1 MAKATDTAVPSASK
15 MNPSAHISWPS
26 EGVKLSG
33 DQKALAL
40 GKKARVTLEGTVT
53 GYSMQDYGCSL
64 DLKVKTVL
72 VDGVSDAAEEQDEGP
87 SMAEMMGKKKKR
99 GGSYA

>member
-1 MAKATDTAVPSASK
+1 MAKATDTASPSMPK
-15 MNPSAHISWPS
+15 MEPSAHISWPS

-33 DQKALAL
+33 DHKALAL
-40 GKKARVTLEGTVT
+40 GKKARVVLEGTVT
-53 GYSMQDYGCSL
+53 GFSMQEYGCSL

-72 VDGVSDAAEEQDEGP
+72 VDGVSDTAEEDDGP
-87 SMAEMMGKKKKR
+87 SMAEMMGKKKR